1 MVLKIR
7 KRPSAIL
14 KDSHSQSMG
23 RLSGYFIRQSWL
35 FLHEERF
42 VLKGK
47 GRSRRQA
54 ESINDFHTNQGDE

>member
-7 KRPSAIL
+7 KRPSTIL
-14 KDSHSQSMG
+14 KDFQSMG

-42 VLKGK
+42 VLEGK
-47 GRSRRQA
+47 GRSRRKA
-54 ESINDFHTNQGDE
+54 ENLNDFHTSQRDE

>member
-23 RLSGYFIRQSWL
+23 RLFGYFIRQSWL
-35 FLHEERF
+35 FLHEERL
-42 VLKGK
+42 VLKGT